1 MMTHTLRVAFL
12 GILTVACTGTP
23 PNGDQPQPPA
33 VAPASTVPDP
43 AGLAAKLVESAQ
55 VRPGELVRV
64 LGGGRDL
71 ALLEEIALA
80 VMKVGGHPLIT
91 VSGERFQRRA
101 FDEVPA
107 KWDTLSSGW
116 QGALAAVAKVEI
128 SVDAVETQ
136 TAQAGIPAERLA
148 TRNEAGR
155 VASEAY
161 GRSVRVVNIGNSLYP
176 TDDLASR
183 FGMSRADL
191 ASMFWKAVAVTPTAI
206 RAASGPLRAAIDGA
220 EVTLT
225 STNGTDLR
233 FRVIRGGVSLSD
245 GALPAAPRTADSMAP
260 ATWLPAGELFAQIVP
275 GSGEGHVVVDRY
287 VYLGAVITNLRMTFA
302 GGRLTAMVATSGL
315 DLLQKLFDAGTG
327 GKDLLGTIDIGVNP
341 EARFPIG
348 GGHVYPSS
356 GGINLV
362 IGNNSEFGGSTGAS
376 FDIVVPVPAATLSV
390 GGKRVIDAGV
400 LR

>member
-1 MMTHTLRVAFL
+1 MYALRFALL
-12 GILTVACTGTP
+12 GILTVACNSTS
-23 PNGDQPQPPA
+23 PNGAQPQNSAA
-33 VAPASTVPDP
+33 VPASMIPDP
-43 AGLAAKLVESAQ
+43 VGLAANLVVSAR

-71 ALLEEIALA
+71 ALLEEIGIA
-80 VMKVGGHPLIT
+80 VMKVGAHPLIT

-101 FDEVPA
+101 FDDVPA
-107 KWDTLSSGW
+107 KWDTISSGW
-116 QGALAAVAKVEI
+116 QGALAAAANVEI
-128 SVDAVETQ
+128 SVDATETEA
-136 TAQAGIPAERLA
+136 AQAGVPTERRA
-148 TRNEAGR
+148 ARNKAGR
-155 VASEAY
+155 AANEAY

-183 FGMSRADL
+183 LGIPRADL
-191 ASMFWKAVAVTPTAI
+191 ASMFWKAVAVPPQTI
-206 RAASGPLRAAIDGA
+206 QAAAAPVRAAIDGE
-220 EVTLT
+220 EVKVT
-225 STNGTDLR
+225 SANGTDLR

-245 GALPAAPRTADSMAP
+245 GALPSAPRTTGSMAP

-275 GSGEGHVVVDRY
+275 GSGEGMVVVDRY
-287 VYLGAVITNLRMTFA
+287 VYLGALITDLRLTFA
-302 GGRLTAMVATSGL
+302 GGRLTAMAATSGL
-315 DLLQKLFDAGTG
+315 EVLKKLFDAGTE

-362 IGNNSEFGGSTGAS
+362 IGNNAEFGGSTGGS

-390 GGKRVIDAGV
+390 GGKSVITAGS